1 MKHAV
6 AARKELGVP
15 TVFNI
20 LGPLANPA
28 KPIAAAIGVAR
39 AELMPLMAQVLLDQG
54 KEGFIFRG
62 DDGLDEVSLSTTTTV
77 IQIRIR
83 NRNRANYGPCWR
95 RCQIQRTDDPTNICR
110 QIRANAGCSNF
121 KCSLCDRSI

>member
-1 MKHAV
+1 MKHAA

-28 KPIAAAIGVAR
+28 KPIAVAIGVAR
-39 AELMPLMAQVLLDQG
+39 SELLPLMAQVLLDQG

-77 IQIRIR
+77 IQISK
-83 NRNRANYGPCWR
+83 GKLK
-95 RCQIQRTDDPTNICR
+95 QETFDPTELGII
-110 QIRANAGCSNF
+110 QAPLSALAGEMQHIT
-121 KCSLCDRSI
+121 RR